1 MPTLT
6 VSIQHSTRSP
16 SQMIS
21 EEKQIKGSHIRIE
34 DVKSS
39 LFTDVVVQ
47 SLSLVWLFFIDEIM
61 LHIENPKDYTHTQ
74 IRTNKLIQ
82 QTGKLQNQ

>member
-21 EEKQIKGSHIRIE
+21 EEKQIKGSHIGKE

-47 SLSLVWLFFIDEIM
+47 SLSLVWLFFTDEIM
-61 LHIENPKDYTHTQ
+61 LHVENPKDYTHTH
-74 IRTNKLIQ
+74 TN
-82 QTGKLQNQ
+82 

>member
-34 DVKSS
+34 NVKSS

-47 SLSLVWLFFIDEIM
+47 SLSLV
-61 LHIENPKDYTHTQ
+61 
-74 IRTNKLIQ
+74 
-82 QTGKLQNQ
+82 

>member
-21 EEKQIKGSHIRIE
+21 KEKQIKGSHIRIE

-39 LFTDVVVQ
+39 LFTDVVVVQ

-61 LHIENPKDYTHTQ
+61 LHIENPKDYTHTHKLGQ
-74 IRTNKLIQ
+74 IN
-82 QTGKLQNQ
+82 